1 MIGMKMK
8 TLASIFNLKTSG
20 AMKKILT
27 MGLMCAAT
35 LAFTNC
41 DKQDV
46 EPQVPAEKTPFT
58 IIASAVDTKTA
69 NDGLKTVWAEND
81 ALNVFHAVAGTTDYG
96 TNDKF
101 TFTGADNKFTGE
113 VALDAGKS
121 YDWYALYPVN
131 INPKYVLTTPAGA
144 KNGDGWAYIGHKG
157 GANQNKYDSKE
168 HLRGTLCPLY
178 GVAKSVQANAAVSI
192 TMKHIASVVK
202 IVVTNQNETPLT
214 ISTVTFTA
222 PEDIVGSYFMNFTDP
237 DNVLCTKSGDGFVS
251 STATLNVV
259 GGTELAKGASAEL
272 YIPIKPFAAKSGQK
286 LSISVN
292 GYSKEVTLDKNIEFQ
307 AGHIV
312 PVNFNY
318 KKAAPEPSE
327 PSSYATTYTSN
338 IDFSSLTV
346 TGKGDNKIKVK
357 IAGSEY
363 SALKLGVTSAAG
375 SVVLDIPSG
384 AKKLHLHAVCW
395 KAKSAKLKISG
406 TSSSFNQEFTLNS
419 DSGCTGNG
427 PTFTLKLDPSGQYY
441 SIDLTGISDTGLKL
455 ESVKGSDF
463 RVVLFGVNFE

>member
-1 MIGMKMK
+1 MIGLKMK

-58 IIASAVDTKTA
+58 IVASAVDTKTT

-101 TFTGADNKFTGE
+101 TFTGADNKFTGNLATPLE
-113 VALDAGKS
+113 TGKS
-121 YDWYALYPVN
+121 YDWYALYPYSQHV
-131 INPKYVLTTPAGA
+131 TTPAATSGGFTYFGDSRGITV
-144 KNGDGWAYIGHKG
+144 NGYGDM
-157 GANQNKYDSKE
+157 S
-168 HLRGTLCPLY
+168 HLTRTACPLY
-178 GVAKSVQANAAVSI
+178 GVVKSVSKEAPVSM
-192 TMKHIASVVK
+192 TMRHLTSVVK
-202 IVVTNQNETPLT
+202 IVVTNGNDAPLT
-214 ISTVTFTA
+214 INSVAFTA
-222 PEDIVGSYFMNFTDP
+222 SENIVGSYFVDFTDP
-237 DNVLCTKSGDGFVS
+237 ENIKCTESKAQNYANLTVKDGTS
-251 STATLNVV
+251 
-259 GGTELAKGASAEL
+259 LAKGEKAVF
-272 YIPIKPFAAKSGQK
+272 YIPIKPFTATSGQK

-292 GYSKEVTLDKNIEFQ
+292 GDKKERTLDKNIEFQ

-312 PVNFNY
+312 PVNFKY
-318 KKAAPEPSE
+318 DKAAPEPSE

-338 IDFSSLTV
+338 VDFSSLTV

-395 KAKSAKLKISG
+395 KAKNAKLKISG

-419 DSGCTGNG
+419 DSGCAGNG
-427 PTFTLKLDPSGQYY
+427 PIFTLKLDPSGQYY

-455 ESVKGSDF
+455 EGEKVNDF

>member
-144 KNGDGWAYIGHKG
+144 KDGDGWAYIGHKG
-157 GANQNKYDSKE
+157 GANQNKYNSKE
-168 HLRGTLCPLY
+168 HLCGTLCPLY
-178 GVAKSVQANAAVSI
+178 GVAKSVPANTAASI

-292 GYSKEVTLDKNIEFQ
+292 GYSKEVTLDKNIDFQ

-312 PVNFNY
+312 PVNFKYN
-318 KKAAPEPSE
+318 KS
-327 PSSYATTYTSN
+327 ATSGITITKVIGELPNLPANGVVMKSIKLDEVITATMNGTGNNGKYYTSDKSWRFYHN
-338 IDFSSLTV
+338 GDGGFKIEAASGYTLKEATITFASKDKGVLKYSTKTVSSGETV
-346 TGKGDNKIKVK
+346 PLSGNSASFTV
-357 IAGSEY
+357 GSAE
-363 SALKLGVTSAAG
+363 
-375 SVVLDIPSG
+375 G
-384 AKKLHLHAVCW
+384 AKG
-395 KAKSAKLKISG
+395 KIFV
-406 TSSSFNQEFTLNS
+406 TA
-419 DSGCTGNG
+419 
-427 PTFTLKLDPSGQYY
+427 
-441 SIDLTGISDTGLKL
+441 ISVTY
-455 ESVKGSDF
+455 E
-463 RVVLFGVNFE
+463 

>member
-1 MIGMKMK
+1 
-8 TLASIFNLKTSG
+8 
-20 AMKKILT
+20 MKKILT
-27 MGLMCAAT
+27 MGLMCAVT

-69 NDGLKTVWAEND
+69 NEGLKTVWAEND

-101 TFTGADNKFTGE
+101 TFTGADNKFTSNLAPLE
-113 VALDAGKS
+113 AGNS
-121 YDWYALYPVN
+121 YDWYALYPYNDKV
-131 INPKYVLTTPAGA
+131 KTPAATSEGYTFLGDSRGITV
-144 KNGDGWAYIGHKG
+144 NGYGDM
-157 GANQNKYDSKE
+157 S
-168 HLRGTLCPLY
+168 HLTGTACPLY
-178 GVAKSVQANAAVSI
+178 GVVKSVSKETPVSM
-192 TMKHIASVVK
+192 TMRHLTSVVK
-202 IVVTNQNETPLT
+202 IVVTNGNDAPLT
-214 ISTVTFTA
+214 INSVAFTA
-222 PEDIVGSYFMNFTDP
+222 SENIVGSYFVDFTDP
-237 DNVLCTKSGDGFVS
+237 ENIKCTENKAQNYANLTVK
-251 STATLNVV
+251 
-259 GGTELAKGASAEL
+259 GGTSLAKGEKAVF
-272 YIPIKPFAAKSGQK
+272 YIPIKPFTATSGQK

-292 GYSKEVTLDKNIEFQ
+292 GDKKERTLDKNIEFQ

-318 KKAAPEPSE
+318 DKVASE
-327 PSSYATTYTSN
+327 PSLYATTYTSN
-338 IDFSSLTV
+338 VDFSSLTV

-357 IAGSEY
+357 IAESEY
-363 SALKLGVTSAAG
+363 SALKLGTGKDAG

-419 DSGCTGNG
+419 DSGCMGNG
-427 PTFTLKLDPSGQYY
+427 PTFTLNLDPSGQYY

-455 ESVKGSDF
+455 EGVKVNDF